1 MRSIIP
7 IFVLAIYSIAIH
19 GQNVST
25 SDSTTLKEVV
35 VSAKHH
41 VRQDISGDIY
51 TPSMRI
57 KENASDGLQ
66 LLSMLNYPGLGVDLV
81 QKSISYTSSGDVQIR
96 INHVVSS
103 VEDLLSQQPSN
114 IKNVRFVTMPGQK
127 YGKDISLVIDVAT
140 KRADR
145 GYEAGLSTMDAVNA
159 NYHDES
165 LWAHKTNKNSE
176 LGVRYNFKA
185 NSNSKVYT
193 DTRHRYTGS
202 VTNTLDISR
211 NGKYSNSEFTSHDVE
226 LGYNYAPESENL
238 VFDVKAGMNF
248 SGFPQ
253 RRLTENISYDN
264 THTISETYNK
274 SRSLTPFI
282 KIYLNRS
289 LDSLSTISAYLTSA
303 YLRNRYT
310 RGYTVESLD
319 NVYRVR
325 GAKYSMHGEIAYG
338 RDLARNS
345 NLTAGFQYD
354 ASSTKNE
361 YQRTNAMDY
370 TMHEDQQLW
379 FVEYAL
385 RLSQFQFQASAGLS
399 RSHNSMSQ
407 SSYTYVTFKPE
418 LSLLYKFTDWLSA
431 SYKSERSPELPSLAD
446 MTDFK
451 RQDDLW
457 ETTAGN
463 PLLKPY
469 GLNSNEMK
477 ISADLGD
484 TYLSLRGN
492 FDITNNSIFLL
503 PPTWD
508 AASQYYLI
516 TKENGGRYRHLQ
528 VSLYGEQYLF
538 SRKLFIYAMPYMI
551 HDISKTDVYSLSN
564 TMFSVK
570 AGLSVYLKRLTFDF
584 DYDSP
589 SETLTGET
597 VFRNLGTTNLCA
609 TYRMKSLSL
618 KLGIRNAFNHK
629 GSGNVEERLSANA
642 YKRTEIRNHA
652 FGNMVYF
659 SLTWNFLRSSKK
671 RNTQKNVIT
680 SDPSLDDGI
689 VK

>member
-289 LDSLSTISAYLTSA
+289 LDSLSTISVLHFFNYIFESA
-303 YLRNRYT
+303 R
-310 RGYTVESLD
+310 
-319 NVYRVR
+319 
-325 GAKYSMHGEIAYG
+325 
-338 RDLARNS
+338 
-345 NLTAGFQYD
+345 
-354 ASSTKNE
+354 
-361 YQRTNAMDY
+361 
-370 TMHEDQQLW
+370 
-379 FVEYAL
+379 
-385 RLSQFQFQASAGLS
+385 
-399 RSHNSMSQ
+399 
-407 SSYTYVTFKPE
+407 
-418 LSLLYKFTDWLSA
+418 
-431 SYKSERSPELPSLAD
+431 
-446 MTDFK
+446 
-451 RQDDLW
+451 
-457 ETTAGN
+457 
-463 PLLKPY
+463 
-469 GLNSNEMK
+469 
-477 ISADLGD
+477 
-484 TYLSLRGN
+484 
-492 FDITNNSIFLL
+492 
-503 PPTWD
+503 
-508 AASQYYLI
+508 
-516 TKENGGRYRHLQ
+516 
-528 VSLYGEQYLF
+528 
-538 SRKLFIYAMPYMI
+538 
-551 HDISKTDVYSLSN
+551 
-564 TMFSVK
+564 
-570 AGLSVYLKRLTFDF
+570 
-584 DYDSP
+584 
-589 SETLTGET
+589 
-597 VFRNLGTTNLCA
+597 
-609 TYRMKSLSL
+609 
-618 KLGIRNAFNHK
+618 
-629 GSGNVEERLSANA
+629 
-642 YKRTEIRNHA
+642 
-652 FGNMVYF
+652 
-659 SLTWNFLRSSKK
+659 
-671 RNTQKNVIT
+671 
-680 SDPSLDDGI
+680 
-689 VK
+689 